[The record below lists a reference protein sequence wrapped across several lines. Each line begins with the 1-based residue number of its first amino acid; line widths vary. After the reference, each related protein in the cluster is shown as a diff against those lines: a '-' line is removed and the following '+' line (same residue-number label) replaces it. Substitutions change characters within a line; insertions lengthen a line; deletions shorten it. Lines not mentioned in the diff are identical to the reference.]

1 MRLRLSPTSTPVA
14 LSATRRQAA
23 ALVLSLPMML
33 RQQPASALLGFG
45 SDRPRVEQVGSP
57 EVCQARAN
65 EQDFVVIKYTGRFA
79 DGTVF
84 DDRYAEQPLTY
95 ELGSF
100 YLPVRLHTR
109 PCRSSPAAPPPQSR
123 VNVCERER

>member
-1 MRLRLSPTSTPVA
+1 
-14 LSATRRQAA
+14 
-23 ALVLSLPMML
+23 MML
-33 RQQPASALLGFG
+33 HQQPASALLGFG

-65 EQDFVVIKYTGRFA
+65 DQDFVVIKYTGRFA

-84 DDRYAEQPLTY
+84 DDRYSMQPLIY

-100 YLPVRLHTR
+100 YLPVRLRAHER
-109 PCRSSPAAPPPQSR
+109 PRSHQLRTLPRVQRRSEPQCVR
-123 VNVCERER
+123 CAGCG

>member
-1 MRLRLSPTSTPVA
+1 M
-14 LSATRRQAA
+14 
-23 ALVLSLPMML
+23 
-33 RQQPASALLGFG
+33 
-45 SDRPRVEQVGSP
+45 GSP

-100 YLPVRLHTR
+100 YLPVRLHRETLAQLK
-109 PCRSSPAAPPPQSR
+109 PAVPPAEQSEC
-123 VNVCERER
+123 V